1 MAKVC
6 RRSGKVN
13 YRSEK
18 AALAALARIAQGAS
32 VKRQYVK
39 VEIDYYK
46 CPSCPYFHLTSM
58 QQHREVAS

>member
-1 MAKVC
+1 MAKTC

-18 AALAALARIAQGAS
+18 AAVAALARIAENSSMQ
-32 VKRQYVK
+32 RRYLK

-46 CPSCPYFHLTSM
+46 CPFCPYFHLTS
-58 QQHREVAS
+58 QRKNREAS